1 MKTTET
7 TFIALVQ
14 SLLKDPVERAYFFQ
28 VRPVVIIQYLTGN
41 TLHISLYKQ
50 IFDCVLQEVFPVE
63 YGPQYDAAL
72 HVLLWE
78 LLSKLEK
85 LLPVPDLKQVFCQS
99 IHMFQAVLVF
109 PKLG

>member
-1 MKTTET
+1 MKTTES
-7 TFIALVQ
+7 TFTELVQ

-28 VRPVVIIQYLTGN
+28 VRLILVIHDLAWEYSMSFLIYTDNYYL
-41 TLHISLYKQ
+41 
-50 IFDCVLQEVFPVE
+50 FQEVFPVE

-85 LLPVPDLKQVFCQS
+85 LLPVPDLKQVSPSSCFRLFYLLY
-99 IHMFQAVLVF
+99 I
-109 PKLG
+109 